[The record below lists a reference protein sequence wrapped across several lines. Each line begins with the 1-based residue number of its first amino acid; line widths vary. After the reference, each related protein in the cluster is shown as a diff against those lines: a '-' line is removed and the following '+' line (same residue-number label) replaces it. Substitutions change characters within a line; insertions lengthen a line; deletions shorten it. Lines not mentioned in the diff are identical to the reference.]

1 MQTMI
6 QFRCYYCHRIHKVN
20 ERAAGRRGR
29 CVCGKRLLVPE
40 ASGPGA
46 GAGDL
51 PLASPAVEDG
61 SPASAPP
68 SDAADLVLTTALP
81 PIPGSSREMGAF
93 APRAPRP
100 GPRSPRDS
108 SREPAVRGVVEKKG
122 FSNMSGRIFIALATI
137 VLAAFIF
144 HVGFTGLDSPS
155 QVDPNYL
162 TLPRDFWS
170 SALVALCFGLLW
182 EGICRLRNAE

>member
-6 QFRCYYCHRIHKVN
+6 QFRCYYCHRIHKVD
-20 ERAAGRRGR
+20 ERAAGKRGR

-40 ASGPGA
+40 ASVPGA

-51 PLASPAVEDG
+51 PLASPAVEDA
-61 SPASAPP
+61 SPAGAP
-68 SDAADLVLTTALP
+68 SSEAADLVLTTALP
-81 PIPGSSREMGAF
+81 PITGSSGEGGAY
-93 APRAPRP
+93 APRAPRH
-100 GPRSPRDS
+100 GPRSPREAPG
-108 SREPAVRGVVEKKG
+108 EPAVRSVQEKKG
-122 FSNMSGRIFIALATI
+122 YSPMSGKIFIALATL

-182 EGICRLRNAE
+182 EGISRLRTVD